1 MGRRRDQNK
10 LQEWGGRA
18 INVDG
23 ASDAGT
29 AMPQHNFEGQ
39 LAFLCF
45 DLQ

>member
-23 ASDAGT
+23 AGT